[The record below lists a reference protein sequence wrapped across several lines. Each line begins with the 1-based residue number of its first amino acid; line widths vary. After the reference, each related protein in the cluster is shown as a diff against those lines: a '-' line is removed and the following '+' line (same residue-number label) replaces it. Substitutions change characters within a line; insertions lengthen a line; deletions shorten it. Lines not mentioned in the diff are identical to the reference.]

1 MVFIEMNF
9 VSKHADIVY
18 GHGKFNL
25 DQTMDQNSV
34 IFERTCSSS
43 RRCLVKFTDEK
54 GQRPSKDQIMA
65 E

>member
-18 GHGKFNL
+18 GHEKFNL
-25 DQTMDQNSV
+25 DQTMDQDSV
-34 IFERTCSSS
+34 IFDRTCSSS

-54 GQRPSKDQIMA
+54 GPA
-65 E
+65 PL